1 MSIYEKL
8 SAVQAQLKAPKNQ
21 RNTFGGYNYRSCE
34 DILEAVKPLLKENG
48 LVLLMSDYVE
58 EIGGWHYVRA
68 WAELYEIETGDKV
81 GVNAFAREEETKKGM
96 DAAQITGAA
105 SSYAR
110 KYALNGLFDIDDS
123 KIEASPDPDTQ
134 PRKQE
139 KSKEKSEA
147 TKPHWICAD
156 CGNEITDV
164 MVGNNKYKA
173 ETIISTSQRRHGL
186 NLCATCLTAR
196 RANGNEGS

>member
-1 MSIYEKL
+1 MKKTKNQWFANAMPAIL
-8 SAVQAQLKAPKNQ
+8 SACVTLMVMIPLLLLGAILS
-21 RNTFGGYNYRSCE
+21 RSDWMTETRYNTLGIICLAVFAVILLCLFGGL
-34 DILEAVKPLLKENG
+34 IAVRRYK
-48 LVLLMSDYVE
+48 
-58 EIGGWHYVRA
+58 
-68 WAELYEIETGDKV
+68 
-81 GVNAFAREEETKKGM
+81 
-96 DAAQITGAA
+96 
-105 SSYAR
+105 
-110 KYALNGLFDIDDS
+110 
-123 KIEASPDPDTQ
+123 
-134 PRKQE
+134 